1 LNLQCRGRDPQEVI
15 FGHHLRFS
23 LALVLVEDGLDY
35 AVDAVPLNIVVL
47 VHELDTARSQFNDF
61 FLFFGVC
68 SQQFAQHVGTH
79 QLTLPFLPC
88 LELGSGWGL

>member
-1 LNLQCRGRDPQEVI
+1 M
-15 FGHHLRFS
+15 
-23 LALVLVEDGLDY
+23 LVEDGLDY